1 MQEGNGLSA
10 VGLQDPGAGSTSGL
24 KAGDGGGANAAGPAV
39 PSVSAD
45 KPTIEMIRAMT
56 PMDWLA
62 GVALVV
68 GLILVLRHFGAKKA
82 GRAAD
87 ENLAQLEQARL
98 LAQAARFQA
107 ASDAAGERR
116 AVSARSNEPRAG
128 DGREARL
135 ARQVEQSIGRLEQL
149 ISDADRRIRRL
160 EELGRQAT
168 TPRMTTGS
176 AGATPAKAKSATG
189 QAGGPAHEDSGAS
202 GEVSRGESRLI
213 EPRAETA
220 PDDWQSRT
228 RQLAAAGLS
237 AREIAFKLG
246 KPIGHVELVLA
257 LQRGQIA
264 G

>member
-10 VGLQDPGAGSTSGL
+10 VGLQDPGADSASGM
-24 KAGDGGGANAAGPAV
+24 KAGDRSGANAAQPAV
-39 PSVSAD
+39 QSVSTD
-45 KPTIEMIRAMT
+45 KSTIEMIRGMT

-87 ENLAQLEQARL
+87 ENLAQLEKVRL
-98 LAQAARFQA
+98 LAQAARYQA

-116 AVSARSNEPRAG
+116 AAASRSSEPRTG
-128 DGREARL
+128 DGRDAQL
-135 ARQVEQSIGRLEQL
+135 ARQVEQRIGRLEQL
-149 ISDADRRIRRL
+149 ISEADRRIRRL
-160 EELGRQAT
+160 EELDRQAT
-168 TPRMTTGS
+168 TPRMTIGS
-176 AGATPAKAKSATG
+176 AGAPPAKTKAATV
-189 QAGGPAHEDSGAS
+189 QTGGPGHENSGAA
-202 GEVSRGESRLI
+202 GELSRGEPRLI